1 MLIEDLHFQAQRER
15 IEFEIIV
22 ADDASTE
29 IDLAILNESRA
40 AQLPYCRHITLSSN
54 IGRAAIRNMLAAQAQ
69 YDKLLFIDCDA
80 KVDSPTF
87 IHDYIATASSYCVV
101 CGGLKH
107 PQQIPSNDVSLRFR
121 YEKRADKKRSAK
133 YRNQTPYKQFTPFSF
148 LIDRRYFM
156 RIKFNETFTGYGYED
171 IYFGQELEERQATI
185 IHIDNPLI
193 HLGLES
199 NQLFLE
205 KTYNAIENLYV
216 HRDEI
221 YSTSRLLSRYREMRH
236 LGMGWCITILDKILF
251 NHIKSNLLSTDPSLL
266 YFSLYKTI
274 LLHRIWR
281 AR

>member
-1 MLIEDLHFQAQRER
+1 
-15 IEFEIIV
+15 
-22 ADDASTE
+22 
-29 IDLAILNESRA
+29 
-40 AQLPYCRHITLSSN
+40 
-54 IGRAAIRNMLAAQAQ
+54 MLAAQAQ

-133 YRNQTPYKQFTPFSF
+133 SRNQNPYKQFTPFSF